1 MKLSEQCRL
10 QQRDMEVLVEQ
21 AVYDEETPQFDP
33 WTSEQG
39 EISDDVNTSCVIKAP
54 ETAHSGIQH
63 TMPTVCTTGEPH
75 GTAHVECELICS
87 AAFGPDLGLAL
98 S

>member
-1 MKLSEQCRL
+1 MRSMLSSYRGVVKLSEQCRL

-54 ETAHSGIQH
+54 ETAHSRIQCQLCAPRVNL
-63 TMPTVCTTGEPH
+63 M
-75 GTAHVECELICS
+75 
-87 AAFGPDLGLAL
+87 AL
-98 S
+98 LMWNAN